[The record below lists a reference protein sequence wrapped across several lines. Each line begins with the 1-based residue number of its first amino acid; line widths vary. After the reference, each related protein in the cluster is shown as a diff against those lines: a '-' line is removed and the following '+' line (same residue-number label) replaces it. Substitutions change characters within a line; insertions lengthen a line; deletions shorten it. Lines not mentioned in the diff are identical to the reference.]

1 MLACMHT
8 PPIAILARKGLR
20 ICRNTASIIII
31 NSYHIIGLQTDNVLT
46 GTPLTQLLVYSML
59 HSCHGIISHDI
70 IKHLISRSPAALN
83 SVVYYDIPI
92 NERDLSGKATSF
104 WIASPLS
111 FAILLQRFDIAAL
124 LTEQGADPLLDLGD
138 GTLTCMVEYL
148 HFGTNEF
155 FSWLF
160 QEHLLADDT
169 AKFSKQL
176 LPELPNIFSEECIQ
190 LFSEYYKHPAHALLT
205 CGNEEVVEMVLNDDI
220 SLLSVQDP
228 SGKTALQ
235 IAAGQGD
242 VVSVKLLL
250 KM

>member
-1 MLACMHT
+1 M
-8 PPIAILARKGLR
+8 
-20 ICRNTASIIII
+20 
-31 NSYHIIGLQTDNVLT
+31 IGLQTDNVLT

-59 HSCHGIISHDI
+59 HGRHNIISHNI
-70 IKHLISRSPAALN
+70 IEPLIPTRSKAALN
-83 SVVYYDIPI
+83 TIVCYDIPI
-92 NERDLSGKATSF
+92 NEKDSCGEDTSF
-104 WIASPLS
+104 WVASPLS

-124 LTEQGADPLLDLGD
+124 LTQQGADPLLDLGD

-148 HFGTNEF
+148 HFGKNRF

-160 QEHLLADDT
+160 QEHLLSDKIAE
-169 AKFSKQL
+169 FVNQL
-176 LPELPNIFSEECIQ
+176 LPELPNIFSEECVQ

-205 CGNEEVVEMVLNDDI
+205 CGNEKVVEMVLSDSF
-220 SLLSVQDP
+220 SLLSVKDP
-228 SGKTALQ
+228 TGKTALQ